1 MNATTDHYGE
11 ALPEGRWTHNAEA
24 LLQHFL
30 ATQTVQEPGA
40 EMPARWLRT
49 GYELWAAAHGEQT
62 VTRTQFGLQIKKA
75 GIAKRQRG
83 GQIFY
88 VDIAPRTEENS

>member
-1 MNATTDHYGE
+1 MSPTADHYGE

-30 ATQTVQEPGA
+30 ATKTIRKRGA

-49 GYELWAAAHGEQT
+49 GYELWAASHGEEA

-75 GIAKRQRG
+75 GIAKRKRG
-83 GQIFY
+83 GQVVYI
-88 VDIAPRTEENS
+88 DIAPRTEETS